1 MMARMNVFPIS
12 LAARLALAAC
22 LAGLCGCSSPPAVE
36 KKPEPPPEP
45 LTGQTALYRMYQVA
59 RAAWARDVMVERMS
73 SMKVNG
79 VADPAPGLANAW
91 EAVFFSAS
99 KASSR
104 SYTDSIVEQLPDLHK
119 DVFGGP
125 QQSPS
130 GTPFLI
136 AAVKTDSVAAYKTA
150 VGKLSKAEEQG
161 IQGKPVLIL
170 LEMDR
175 RYPDPVWRIVWGES
189 LSTATVSVFV
199 DANTGQFEAIM
210 H

>member
-1 MMARMNVFPIS
+1 MKGLRFASAV
-12 LAARLALAAC
+12 ALAATLAAM
-22 LAGLCGCSSPPAVE
+22 LAGCSAPPVAE

-59 RAAWARDVMVERMS
+59 RSAWSRDAMVEKMS
-73 SMKVNG
+73 SMRVNG
-79 VADPAPGLANAW
+79 VPDPPPGKANAW
-91 EAVFFSAS
+91 EAVFNSPS
-99 KASSR
+99 LASSR

-130 GTPFLI
+130 GAPFLI
-136 AAVKTDSVAAYKTA
+136 AAVKIDSDAAYHTA
-150 VGKLSKAEEQG
+150 AAKLVKAEEARVA
-161 IQGKPVLIL
+161 GKPILIL

-175 RYPDPVWRIVWGES
+175 RYPDPAWRIVWGES
-189 LSTATVSVFV
+189 VSTAAVSVYV
-199 DANTGQFEAIM
+199 DANTGEFLSIV

>member
-1 MMARMNVFPIS
+1 MATMRAFPTRPATLLVFAICV
-12 LAARLALAAC
+12 AA
-22 LAGLCGCSSPPAVE
+22 LCGCSSPPVAE

-59 RAAWARDVMVERMS
+59 RASWSRDVMVEKMT
-73 SMKVNG
+73 SMRVNG
-79 VADPAPGLANAW
+79 VPDPAPGKANAW
-91 EAVFFSAS
+91 EAVFYSAT

-104 SYTDSIVEQLPDLHK
+104 SYTDSIIEQLPDLHK

-130 GTPFLI
+130 GTPFPI
-136 AAVKTDSVAAYKTA
+136 AAVKTDSDAAYKTA
-150 VGKLSKAEEQG
+150 AAKLAKADEKNAE
-161 IQGKPVLIL
+161 GKPVLIL

-175 RYPDPVWRIVWGES
+175 RYSDPVWRIVWGES
-189 LSTATVSVFV
+189 LSTATLSVFV
-199 DANTGQFEAIM
+199 DANTGEFRSIM